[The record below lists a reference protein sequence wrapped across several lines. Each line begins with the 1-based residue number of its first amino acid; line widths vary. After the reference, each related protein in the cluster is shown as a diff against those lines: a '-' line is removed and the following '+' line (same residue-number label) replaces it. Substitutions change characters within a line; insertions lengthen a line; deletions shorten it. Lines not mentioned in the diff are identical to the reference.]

1 MTQKPFKVLIAGGG
15 IAGLTLANALKTS
28 GIPFQVFERDAFP
41 EYRNQGWSITCRGS
55 IDVLKRHMP
64 QERFVSFGHEVSVNN
79 ESNASDVAFAFKDG
93 QTGQDI
99 LSFATNGRMVAYRAN
114 RNRFRKWL
122 LKDVE
127 NDVQWNKRV
136 VRYEE
141 KEDGV
146 QVFFADGTQA
156 EGDLLVAT
164 DGSMSPVVQQLLGD
178 RFDSLTHINP
188 IRAYG
193 CTRWVTEEEWSELTK
208 IRTQATIVIGKVA
221 NEDGAAFKGF
231 CLFCTLNNIDR
242 SRTEAPFE
250 VFCFFTRYDPD
261 RVFLSAT
268 GTNDAEI
275 LKLIKSWAAG
285 GIPGSPAHERLVA
298 GIPDDTPMTEIIIRE
313 RKPEFDLLVAP
324 HRRVVIAGD
333 AAHPMTMF
341 RGDGANQAVE
351 DIGVMV
357 QEIVHAASGTKS
369 LDEAISD
376 YYKEMIPRAQAA
388 VQSSHVAAETVH
400 TKPDEIYN
408 LFKHI
413 PEQTMNKKE

>member
-1 MTQKPFKVLIAGGG
+1 MTQKTFKVLIAGGG
-15 IAGLTLANALKTS
+15 VAGLTLANALKSS
-28 GIPFQVFERDAFP
+28 GIQFQVFERDEYP
-41 EYRNQGWSITCRGS
+41 EYRNQGWSITCHRAL
-55 IDVLKRHMP
+55 DVLKRHIP
-64 QERFVSFGHEVSVNN
+64 QERFASFGHEVSVNN
-79 ESNASDVAFAFKDG
+79 ESNEPDVAFTFKDG

-99 LSFATNGRMVAYRAN
+99 LSFASNGKFVAYRAN

-127 NDVQWNKRV
+127 NDVQWNKKV
-136 VRYEE
+136 IHYEE

-146 QVFFADGTQA
+146 KVFFADGTQA

-164 DGSMSPVVQQLLGD
+164 DGSTSPVTQQLLGD
-178 RFDSLTHINP
+178 RFDSLTCINP

-208 IRTQATIVIGKVA
+208 IRTQATIVTGKIA
-221 NEDGAAFKGF
+221 NEDGAAFKEF
-231 CLFCTLNNIDR
+231 SLFCTLNDIDR

-268 GTNDAEI
+268 GTNNAEI
-275 LKLIKSWAAG
+275 LKMIKSWAAG
-285 GIPGSPAHERLVA
+285 GLPGSPAHEKLVA
-298 GIPDDTPMTEIIIRE
+298 GIPDDTPMTEITIRE
-313 RKPEFDLLVAP
+313 RKPEFDPLVAP
-324 HRRVVIAGD
+324 NRRVVIAGD

-351 DIGVMV
+351 DIGALVH
-357 QEIVHAASGTKS
+357 EIVHAASGTKS

-376 YYKEMIPRAQAA
+376 YYKEMIPRAQKA
-388 VQSSHVAAETVH
+388 VQSSHEAAEIVH

-408 LFKHI
+408 TFKHV
-413 PEQTMNKKE
+413 PEQAINHRK